1 MKKRPGLAHFK
12 KTNIFLHVKR
22 HLKSTAKRTSSHL
35 GTKPSSPAKFHLQF
49 STKRWKARK
58 RAVRGKKKRK
68 Q

>member
-1 MKKRPGLAHFK
+1 MKKRPGLAHLK
-12 KTNIFLHVKR
+12 KNIFLHGKR